1 MEELT
6 SLLLAGALIPTIAI
20 IVRKLI
26 VDKVFEKLGNEIL
39 VKDKNGKEL
48 KFITNSSISSKYV
61 RDVFESELNFEAEV
75 KKNIHKFIGS
85 HSRLGFKLSSGK
97 NIDFILSRG
106 DKMIGIEAKSNA
118 DIFKAKWISDYF
130 KESDDIDELIMIVNS
145 KIPAEYIDEVKKL
158 NDGKKVIFISA
169 PRGKEMYRLLNNVLV
184 IGLGI
189 NK

>member
-1 MEELT
+1 
-6 SLLLAGALIPTIAI
+6 
-20 IVRKLI
+20 
-26 VDKVFEKLGNEIL
+26 
-39 VKDKNGKEL
+39 
-48 KFITNSSISSKYV
+48 
-61 RDVFESELNFEAEV
+61 
-75 KKNIHKFIGS
+75 
-85 HSRLGFKLSSGK
+85 
-97 NIDFILSRG
+97 
-106 DKMIGIEAKSNA
+106 MIGIEAKSNA